1 MKAIRIHGPMKV
13 SLDEVLVKELSD
25 HDVLIKVKAA
35 GLCGT
40 DYELY
45 TNDMVYLKEGLAEL
59 PLIPGHEWSG
69 QVEKT
74 GKCVTKIRIG
84 DKVTG
89 ECTVSCGKCEF
100 CQKGRISQCTNRT
113 ETGIMKR
120 DGGFA
125 EYIVFPESHLHIFN
139 KLSFEEASLI
149 EPTGIALN
157 AIIRGGVGPLDN
169 VLVIGPGPIGLQTA
183 QIAKKVYGANKVI
196 LSGTRDERLSRA
208 NTYGLD
214 GTVNINKQNLKE
226 KVAEITNG
234 RMIDVVIETS
244 GGIDAFKDIK
254 EVIRPFGRVV
264 LIGFFGS
271 KKPEIDWDVY
281 STRDITLIGA
291 LGSPGIWDN
300 IIELLESGK
309 IETRSLI
316 SHRMKL
322 EDFEKGID
330 IMVNRKENACKVI
343 LLP

>member
-1 MKAIRIHGPMKV
+1 MRV
-13 SLDEVLVKELSD
+13 SYDEVPIKEVSD
-25 HDVLIKVKAA
+25 HDLLIKVKAA
-35 GLCGT
+35 GLCAT

-45 TNDMVYLKEGLAEL
+45 TNDMVY
-59 PLIPGHEWSG
+59 
-69 QVEKT
+69 
-74 GKCVTKIRIG
+74 
-84 DKVTG
+84 
-89 ECTVSCGKCEF
+89 
-100 CQKGRISQCTNRT
+100 
-113 ETGIMKR
+113 
-120 DGGFA
+120 
-125 EYIVFPESHLHIFN
+125 
-139 KLSFEEASLI
+139 
-149 EPTGIALN
+149 
-157 AIIRGGVGPLDN
+157 
-169 VLVIGPGPIGLQTA
+169 
-183 QIAKKVYGANKVI
+183 
-196 LSGTRDERLSRA
+196 
-208 NTYGLD
+208 
-214 GTVNINKQNLKE
+214 LKE

-244 GGIDAFKDIK
+244 AGIDVFKEIK

-300 IIELLESGK
+300 VIELLESGR

-343 LLP
+343 LNP